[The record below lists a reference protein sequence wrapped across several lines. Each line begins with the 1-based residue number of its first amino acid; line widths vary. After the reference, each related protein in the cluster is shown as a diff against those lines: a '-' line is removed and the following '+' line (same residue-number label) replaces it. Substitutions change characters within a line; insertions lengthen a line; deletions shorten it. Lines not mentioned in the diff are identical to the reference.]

1 MGISVKNLMKHSSYL
16 FAGGIG
22 SMVLRFAQNILVARA
37 LGAESLGIW
46 STIVSFS
53 VIVSSFFSFRTQEA
67 LTRYLVEFRI
77 KNEWDKI
84 RLLLA
89 TAITTDIASN
99 IIPFLFIVIFSPI
112 IATNLAEGQAQ
123 PILFILYAT
132 SFLPRSFDNTW
143 YCVARDLK
151 HLGKQSLR
159 QIVITFV
166 QVALICLL
174 YFVQLLNLYTMGIL
188 ISFISI
194 LNFIVVII
202 FLNQELK
209 EGYNIK
215 IMSLPWHNYL
225 KSFDQLNNFWDFM
238 FSTYISNTFSSL
250 IKNADILI
258 LGNFTSNKE
267 VGVYQLAKTLSSFLQ
282 VGTQSLTSIIYQ
294 DLNELIANDQ
304 TQKIIQ
310 ELKRISMRLIP
321 FVSLG
326 MILIVL
332 LTYPFILFV
341 YGEEFIE
348 SYPLFIIISLGFTLS
363 LTLFWAQALI
373 LSLDY
378 HRFKVKVVMLS
389 FFIELFFMLVFVP
402 HFGSFA
408 MAIIIAI
415 NKIIMN
421 LVLAFKGIKQLKT
434 IKYKS

>member
-1 MGISVKNLMKHSSYL
+1 MKHSSYL

-37 LGAESLGIW
+37 LGAESLGVW

-77 KNEWDKI
+77 KNEWEKI

-89 TAITTDIASN
+89 TSIITDIASN
-99 IIPFLFIVIFSPI
+99 IIPFLFIVILSPI
-112 IATNLAEGQAQ
+112 IAANLAEGQAQ

-174 YFVQLLNLYTMGIL
+174 YSVQLLNLHTMAIL

-202 FLNQELK
+202 FLNQELT
-209 EGYNIK
+209 EGYNVK
-215 IMSLPWHNYL
+215 IVSLPWHNYL
-225 KSFDQLNNFWDFM
+225 KSFGQLNQFWDFM

-258 LGNFTSNKE
+258 LGSFTSNKE

-294 DLNELIANDQ
+294 DFNELIANGQ

-326 MILIVL
+326 MISIVL

-341 YGEEFIE
+341 YGEEFIK
-348 SYPLFIIISLGFTLS
+348 SYPLFVIISLGFTTS
-363 LTLFWAQALI
+363 FILFWAQPLI
-373 LSLDY
+373 LSLNC
-378 HRFKVKVVMLS
+378 HRYKVKIVVVS
-389 FFIELFFMLVFVP
+389 FFIEAIFMLVFVP
-402 HFGSFA
+402 DFGNFA
-408 MAIIIAI
+408 MSVIISANILCINLVCAIKAI
-415 NKIIMN
+415 KEVRKIIYET
-421 LVLAFKGIKQLKT
+421 L
-434 IKYKS
+434 